1 MRLGRRRRVRGC
13 ARFRCF
19 RVTCSA
25 GVTTCFAASSQ
36 CVIAKVAITL
46 AAEACF
52 RRAGA
57 ARRRAA
63 VGWPAGRLG
72 DWSWLRCRIMVA
84 DAPGAR
90 GTDGTRAAIAGAV
103 RLVARRRRTCGSGE
117 EPTAVPS
124 PAEPP
129 PYRSA
134 KSLAVKLALRRGKPA
149 RGRQSDTLFRP
160 PGLWDAT
167 LPIRWLTP
175 TAKKCRPLG

>member
-57 ARRRAA
+57 ARRRTA
-63 VGWPAGRLG
+63 VGWPTGRLG
-72 DWSWLRCRIMVA
+72 DWSSLRCRIMVA

>member
-1 MRLGRRRRVRGC
+1 MRPGPRRRVRGC
-13 ARFRCF
+13 ERFRYG

-25 GVTTCFAASSQ
+25 GARTCFAAASRG
-36 CVIAKVAITL
+36 VIAKVAITL
-46 AAEACF
+46 AAEAAL
-52 RRAGA
+52 RRAGT

-72 DWSWLRCRIMVA
+72 DWSWLRFRIMVA

-103 RLVARRRRTCGSGE
+103 RLAARRRRTCGSGE
-117 EPTAVPS
+117 EPSAVPS

-134 KSLAVKLALRRGKPA
+134 KRV
-149 RGRQSDTLFRP
+149 
-160 PGLWDAT
+160 
-167 LPIRWLTP
+167 
-175 TAKKCRPLG
+175 